1 MKRSLIP
8 VLTVLFLLTACQK
21 AADPAAS
28 AAAVAPTR
36 TELTPENLTNETWQ
50 NGVLIEK
57 NGLNGFFVTGDA
69 AKVPVSVGAHLT
81 FAKSGDRIVTNVVVK
96 APYVN
101 IYVDKPLDPVGD
113 GFPNKVK

>member
-1 MKRSLIP
+1 M
-8 VLTVLFLLTACQK
+8 A
-21 AADPAAS
+21 PARA
-28 AAAVAPTR
+28 
-36 TELTPENLTNETWQ
+36 ELTPENLTDATWQ

-69 AKVPVSVGAHLT
+69 TKVPVSAGAHLN
-81 FAKSGDRIVTNVVVK
+81 FAKSGDRIVTDVVVK

-113 GFPNKVK
+113 GYPNKVKQ